1 MAEGWL
7 LDCALSKVS
16 GQPRIIDVELLRFF
30 SFFLFSFF
38 RVLRYFLQAPLL
50 VLRSFLFLSLILQ
63 CFIHSSHTLQAIS

>member
-30 SFFLFSFF
+30 LFFFFSFF
-38 RVLRYFLQAPLL
+38 FFPCFTLL
-50 VLRSFLFLSLILQ
+50 FT
-63 CFIHSSHTLQAIS
+63 SSAVSA